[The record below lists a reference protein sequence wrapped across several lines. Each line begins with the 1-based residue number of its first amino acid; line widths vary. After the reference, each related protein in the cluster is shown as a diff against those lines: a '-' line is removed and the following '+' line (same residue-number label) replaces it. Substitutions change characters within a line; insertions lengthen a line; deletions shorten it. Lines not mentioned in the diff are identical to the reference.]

1 MIGQN
6 TESFRPSFKYESEDP
21 TKMGE
26 KTRSREKK
34 RQFKIKDEKGNYKII
49 FKTEQTLLKEE

>member
-1 MIGQN
+1 
-6 TESFRPSFKYESEDP
+6 
-21 TKMGE
+21 MGE